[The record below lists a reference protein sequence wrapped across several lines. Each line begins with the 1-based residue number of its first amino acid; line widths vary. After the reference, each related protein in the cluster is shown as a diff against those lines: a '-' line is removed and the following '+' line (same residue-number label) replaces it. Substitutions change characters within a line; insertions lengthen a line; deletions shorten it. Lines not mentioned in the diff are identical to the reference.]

1 MSRQNRRVCR
11 SLRALALL
19 PVVLASPCRAVEE
32 PLCVSNATELRQ
44 ALLEAAASGF
54 DYDIRLRPGVYFTGG
69 QAFSYSVAA
78 HGLSI
83 SGGWSDDHDPCDV
96 QDPHADA
103 TILDGQGASAILKL
117 VATGDAPGTHLA
129 IGNLTLRNGGTSIDG
144 EAAGL
149 ALYGALHQELRV
161 QNVAVLGS
169 HNTTAQPQIATS
181 NVVTLSG
188 YADIYFINNV
198 FADNTSAGYAA
209 LAFFTVFQEQ
219 TAYVHNNTL
228 SLGASFA
235 LLHSDHGT
243 AFRFVNNAVLGQVAL
258 DGFDDLD
265 PVRVW
270 FFSNLGQWSGFAYN
284 ASVQADVGND
294 RSINPGFMAPLDFRP
309 AANSPLV
316 NRGLSAPGGGSSNTD
331 LDGRPRVDLGFI
343 DVGAFE
349 STRERIFANA
359 FD

>member
-1 MSRQNRRVCR
+1 MSIEPRIGPVAAPPMGPVDDTSPGKRSQCAFWREAGRFFFRSGGRPGIRKWGQVHFAHRSHTVRGNWRNAPVPPHRLKEERPVPPHRLKNDLTPFPPTRVFPFLRRVGIQCGMSRQNRRVCR

-129 IGNLTLRNGGTSIDG
+129 IGNLTLRNGATSIDG
-144 EAAGL
+144 EAAAL
-149 ALYGALHQELRV
+149 ALSGALHQELRV
-161 QNVAVLGS
+161 QNVVVLGS
-169 HNTTAQPQIATS
+169 HNSTPQPQMAT
-181 NVVTLSG
+181 
-188 YADIYFINNV
+188 
-198 FADNTSAGYAA
+198 
-209 LAFFTVFQEQ
+209 
-219 TAYVHNNTL
+219 
-228 SLGASFA
+228 
-235 LLHSDHGT
+235 
-243 AFRFVNNAVLGQVAL
+243 
-258 DGFDDLD
+258 
-265 PVRVW
+265 
-270 FFSNLGQWSGFAYN
+270 
-284 ASVQADVGND
+284 
-294 RSINPGFMAPLDFRP
+294 
-309 AANSPLV
+309 
-316 NRGLSAPGGGSSNTD
+316 
-331 LDGRPRVDLGFI
+331 
-343 DVGAFE
+343 
-349 STRERIFANA
+349 
-359 FD
+359 